1 MESSEPIREYENWG
15 IDEVCNWLDKVVV
28 LPQYKSIF
36 MDLAIDGS
44 LLSHIL
50 DEDLQNDFQIK
61 IRLHRIKIIEAIK
74 KLNTE

>member
-1 MESSEPIREYENWG
+1 MESSEPMKEYESWG
-15 IDEVCNWLDKVVV
+15 IDEVCNWLDRVVA
-28 LPQYKSIF
+28 LPQYKSTF
-36 MDLAIDGS
+36 TDLAIDGS